1 MKKIAVFH
9 PYFLGGGAETVAL
22 WILQA
27 LQEQYEITLF
37 TIGKID
43 LESLNIMYGTNLSNQ
58 SVQVIN
64 LCPGFLGQISYF
76 LIANNKEMRMLFLHL
91 LIRTFKK
98 NSHNYDLVLSAYN
111 AMDLG
116 KVGIQYIHMTKV
128 LEGTSFYRKIST
140 FSEDQISKNISIAN
154 SYYIANRAKE
164 IYGVDAKVVFPPVV
178 MNIQNIPWSEK
189 ENAFICSGRIVKAK
203 EPHRVIK
210 ILKLVREQGFDLKLH
225 ITGGGGGVYGW
236 KYHHLINMLV
246 EENSSWITLHKN
258 LPYEEYTQLLAK
270 CKYGIHF
277 KKEPFGISIAEMV
290 KAGAIP
296 FVRSQ
301 GGQIEIVG
309 QHNESLLFNTEQ
321 EAVDK
326 IIAVL
331 SNPLKQ
337 NQLIESL
344 TMQINL
350 FSTHK
355 FMTEISEVVSSYF
368 EDKVAAPTS
377 LVNSNFYKN

>member
-27 LQEQYEITLF
+27 LQDQYEITLF

-43 LESLNIMYGTNLSNQ
+43 FESLNLMYGTSLSNQ
-58 SVQVIN
+58 SVKVIN
-64 LCPGFLGQISYF
+64 LVPDFFSHISYF

-91 LIRTFKK
+91 LMRFFKK

-116 KVGIQYIHMTKV
+116 KIGIQYIHMTKV

-140 FSEDQISKNISIAN
+140 FSEEQIPKNISIAN
-154 SYYIANRAKE
+154 SYHIANRAKE

-210 ILKLVREQGFDLKLH
+210 ILKLVREQGFDVKLH

-236 KYHHLINMLV
+236 QYNNLIKKLV
-246 EENSSWITLHKN
+246 EENSSWITLHKG

-270 CKYGIHF
+270 CKYGIHY

-301 GGQIEIVG
+301 GGQVEIVG
-309 QHNESLLFNTEQ
+309 QHNDELFFNNEQ

-326 IIAVL
+326 IINVL

-337 NQLIESL
+337 NQLVASL
-344 TMQINL
+344 TTQINL

-355 FMTEISEVVSSYF
+355 FMSEISEVVSSYF
-368 EDKVAAPTS
+368 EGNVVVPTT
-377 LVNSNFYKN
+377 LAI